1 MVSGMGW
8 LGLKKEI
15 PTFARFLLQL
25 LLFCLL
31 LHFFGVPAI
40 EKYKENR
47 VMVVQSRR
55 LERRM
60 PSPAITI
67 EARNPKSLL
76 GWKDPAAFQDGEGL
90 EAVCQKM
97 NMEGSIEDCIGEGT
111 YERADVSPAA
121 LLKNLKASKA
131 GKWEVLG
138 DNLWSE
144 SFNKMKRGRLFTLN
158 PNQAINRR
166 LQIQLNPNLVYK
178 IRIHDPKFFLVTG
191 NPIHIP
197 VWTKSLFPNRTDG
210 LPKSLK
216 YNIFLT
222 EVLVIIAFQ
231 ISKKCN
237 E

>member
-1 MVSGMGW
+1 MDW
-8 LGLKKEI
+8 LGLKEKI
-15 PTFARFLLQL
+15 PMFARFLLQL
-25 LLFCLL
+25 LLFYLF

-40 EKYKENR
+40 AKYSANR
-47 VMVVQSRR
+47 VMVVESRRR
-55 LERRM
+55 LERGM

-67 EARNPKSLL
+67 EARNPKALH
-76 GWKDPAAFQDGEGL
+76 GWKNPAAFRDGQDL
-90 EAVCQKM
+90 EAVCQKQIQE
-97 NMEGSIEDCIGEGT
+97 NREGGGIEECIREGT
-111 YERADVSPAA
+111 YERVDVSPAA
-121 LLKNLKASKA
+121 LLKNLKASKV
-131 GKWEVLG
+131 GKWKGLA

-144 SFNKMKRGRLFTLN
+144 SFTTIKRGRLFTLH

-216 YNIFLT
+216 YNLFLT
-222 EVLVIIAFQ
+222 EASHQSFSIQ
-231 ISKKCN
+231 
-237 E
+237 